1 MAVNKNVPYSFVC
14 CLISVCRIVSAFSLR
29 NFCVDYTLT
38 SRINYEV
45 FELFGFVITF
55 QHRSYLLK
63 LLSNCRTCIRY
74 SDMYVFLMLQYMIL
88 SRYA

>member
-1 MAVNKNVPYSFVC
+1 M
-14 CLISVCRIVSAFSLR
+14 SAFYLR

-63 LLSNCRTCIRY
+63 LISNRRTCIRY
-74 SDMYVFLMLQYMIL
+74 SDMYFFSDAIIYDIVKICLIISIRLTSFIYKT
-88 SRYA
+88 